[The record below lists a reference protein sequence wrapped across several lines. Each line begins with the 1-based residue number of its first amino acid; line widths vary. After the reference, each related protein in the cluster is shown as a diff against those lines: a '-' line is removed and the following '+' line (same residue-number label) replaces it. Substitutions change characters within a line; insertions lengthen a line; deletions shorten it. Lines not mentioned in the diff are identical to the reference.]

1 MCTHEQHIVM
11 ETDEHFETGTFAHLV
26 IGNEGRVLDG
36 RRTPGYIEQYDEQS
50 AMFVWRITAFE
61 DKGKCW
67 EIPAEEISS
76 YQFRKGCSLLSRDE
90 ADKISKQCKT
100 LNQTLYI
107 SKDETAFAETEQNIT
122 CWEKVAC
129 EWIGRNS
136 TFIKAGCKFDFS
148 SEAGNELLFDDLES
162 YLKAYDLLEME
173 RITAEQY
180 LLNPYSGEWIK
191 AMKIV
196 MAEMGMIVYKGPKLR
211 KKDTLIGIG
220 GKENREKY
228 ILARMGFVRSVF
240 KMCACSEVP
249 VFRGMSSPI
258 DFYETPQTLIS
269 TTFSVKTAIDFADM
283 KQSSTSRSAY
293 VVKYTCPVEKL
304 FMTFLETRQFNERYK
319 EQEAIVI
326 YDGRIKF

>member
-107 SKDETAFAETEQNIT
+107 SKDETAFAETEQ
-122 CWEKVAC
+122 
-129 EWIGRNS
+129 
-136 TFIKAGCKFDFS
+136 
-148 SEAGNELLFDDLES
+148 
-162 YLKAYDLLEME
+162 
-173 RITAEQY
+173 
-180 LLNPYSGEWIK
+180 
-191 AMKIV
+191 
-196 MAEMGMIVYKGPKLR
+196 AEMPVVES
-211 KKDTLIGIG
+211 GI
-220 GKENREKY
+220 E
-228 ILARMGFVRSVF
+228 A
-240 KMCACSEVP
+240 P
-249 VFRGMSSPI
+249 VQTEGVE
-258 DFYETPQTLIS
+258 ETET
-269 TTFSVKTAIDFADM
+269 
-283 KQSSTSRSAY
+283 
-293 VVKYTCPVEKL
+293 VE
-304 FMTFLETRQFNERYK
+304 EDINQN
-319 EQEAIVI
+319 
-326 YDGRIKF
+326 